1 MTIFGLLFIA
11 AVGFAFAIALVRP
24 WFCFVL
30 VCCFPIIEGVIQS
43 YIPFFASEGNRPLI
57 NYMVAL
63 LASTTVVVRF
73 FREPGSFRN
82 AVNPILVLVI
92 LIQLMS
98 YLALTWT
105 SDFSNG
111 LTLTWSRAPY
121 SLLYIVVAP
130 LLISTLPELGK
141 TRVPFIFI
149 ATSALVMLMLSP
161 NVRFEGER
169 LVNAISSSESTGTL
183 INGEL
188 GVMVIIFVALTT
200 YAGTRKLVFPLAAL
214 AGFIGLGMGLY
225 TGARGQVLAGIL
237 VIFLF
242 FPVARRIRS
251 LGNFMATSLGL
262 LIFLLIIMFAI
273 QFFITGDNADRW
285 SYESLASAGGRGEI
299 AIESISSWV
308 TRPSA
313 WLLGS
318 GTGSFMTLDT
328 EHIYPHNHIIE
339 LLIEVGIVGLGIY
352 LTMLYLLVR
361 YALQLYRTYRDDDS
375 IRPIVALLLGI
386 CLFVFI
392 LSLKQG
398 SVHAPGRPFLW
409 FLLLG
414 RLGAREVQNAGFAS
428 AEEEDIDEED
438 SDLESDEEFQH
449 A

>member
-1 MTIFGLLFIA
+1 MTILGLLFIA
-11 AVGFAFAIALVRP
+11 AVGFAFAMALVRP

-63 LASTTVVVRF
+63 LAGTTVVVRF

-82 AVNPILVLVI
+82 AVNPILILVI
-92 LIQLMS
+92 LLQLLS
-98 YLALTWT
+98 YLALSWT
-105 SDFSNG
+105 SDLTNG
-111 LTLTWSRAPY
+111 LSLTWSKAPY
-121 SLLYIVVAP
+121 SLLYILVAP

-149 ATSALVMLMLSP
+149 ATSALIMLMLSP

-200 YAGTRKLVFPLAAL
+200 YAGTKKLVFPLAAL

-237 VIFLF
+237 VIFIL
-242 FPVARRIRS
+242 FPVARRIQS
-251 LGNFMATSLGL
+251 FGNFMATGVGL
-262 LIFLLIIMFAI
+262 FIFLVIIVFAI
-273 QFFITGDNADRW
+273 QFFVTGDNADRW
-285 SYESLASAGGRGEI
+285 SYESLSTAGGRGEI
-299 AIESISSWV
+299 VVQSISSWMS
-308 TRPSA
+308 RPSA

-328 EHIYPHNHIIE
+328 EHIYPHNHVVE
-339 LLIEVGIVGLGIY
+339 LLIEVGIVGLGLY
-352 LTMLYLLVR
+352 LTMLYLLAR
-361 YALQLYRTYRDDDS
+361 YSLLLYRTYRDDDFL
-375 IRPIVALLLGI
+375 RPIVALLLGI

-414 RLGAREVQNAGFAS
+414 RLGAREVQDALSAS
-428 AEEEDIDEED
+428 AEVDDIDEED
-438 SDLESDEEFQH
+438 SDLESDEELQH

>member
-11 AVGFAFAIALVRP
+11 AVGFAFAMALVRP

-63 LASTTVVVRF
+63 LAGTTVVVRF

-82 AVNPILVLVI
+82 AVNPILILVI
-92 LIQLMS
+92 LLQLLS
-98 YLALTWT
+98 YLALSWT
-105 SDFSNG
+105 SDLTNG
-111 LTLTWSRAPY
+111 LSLTWSKAPY
-121 SLLYIVVAP
+121 SLLYILVAP

-149 ATSALVMLMLSP
+149 ATSALIMLMLSP

-200 YAGTRKLVFPLAAL
+200 YAGTKKLVFPLAAL

-237 VIFLF
+237 VIFIL
-242 FPVARRIRS
+242 FPVARRIQS
-251 LGNFMATSLGL
+251 FGNFMATGVGL
-262 LIFLLIIMFAI
+262 FIFLVIIVFAI
-273 QFFITGDNADRW
+273 QFFVTGDNADRW
-285 SYESLASAGGRGEI
+285 SYESLSTAGGRGEI
-299 AIESISSWV
+299 VVQSISSWMS
-308 TRPSA
+308 RPSA

-328 EHIYPHNHIIE
+328 EHIYPHNHVVE
-339 LLIEVGIVGLGIY
+339 LLIEVGIVGLGLY
-352 LTMLYLLVR
+352 LTMLYLLAR
-361 YALQLYRTYRDDDS
+361 YSLLLYRTYRDDDFL
-375 IRPIVALLLGI
+375 RPIVALLLGI

-414 RLGAREVQNAGFAS
+414 RLGAREVQDALSAS
-428 AEEEDIDEED
+428 AEVDDIDEED
-438 SDLESDEEFQH
+438 SDLESDEELQH